1 MYNYRIL
8 IQYDGGRFDG
18 WQRLGKDASEN
29 TVEFKIKEI
38 LKKMTGEEAE
48 LFCGCRTEKGVHAY
62 GQVANFKLNSRQ
74 NCMELRN
81 YLNRY
86 LPADICALEVAVAGD
101 RFHARLNAT
110 GKVYEY
116 TLYVGAEK
124 PVFDRNYVWC
134 VPQGSALDVDVMKKA
149 ASYLVG
155 KHDFRSFCGNNKMKK
170 STVRT
175 IYDVDIVKEGDY
187 VRMRFHGNGFLQNMV
202 RILTGTLVE
211 VGYGN
216 MSAEHIPEIIAR
228 LDRQLA
234 GPTAPP
240 HGLCLMA
247 VEYD

>member
-86 LPADICALEVAVAGD
+86 LPRDIAVLKVEAVD
-101 RFHARLNAT
+101 ERFHSQLHC
-110 GKVYEY
+110 K
-116 TLYVGAEK
+116 
-124 PVFDRNYVWC
+124 
-134 VPQGSALDVDVMKKA
+134 
-149 ASYLVG
+149 
-155 KHDFRSFCGNNKMKK
+155 GNNV
-170 STVRT
+170 SVS
-175 IYDVDIVKEGDY
+175 D
-187 VRMRFHGNGFLQNMV
+187 
-202 RILTGTLVE
+202 
-211 VGYGN
+211 
-216 MSAEHIPEIIAR
+216 
-228 LDRQLA
+228 
-234 GPTAPP
+234 
-240 HGLCLMA
+240 
-247 VEYD
+247 

>member
-86 LPADICALEVAVAGD
+86 LPRDIAVLKVEAVD
-101 RFHARLNAT
+101 ERFHSQLLAKETTYLYRIDTKSIASVFERKYSYHTFHPLDYEAMNKAAAIFLESMTLRLSPQQERASLPN
-110 GKVYEY
+110 GK
-116 TLYVGAEK
+116 L
-124 PVFDRNYVWC
+124 RILL
-134 VPQGSALDVDVMKKA
+134 SAVMKA
-149 ASYLVG
+149 VL
-155 KHDFRSFCGNNKMKK
+155 RSCVLRQMIFC
-170 STVRT
+170 
-175 IYDVDIVKEGDY
+175 
-187 VRMRFHGNGFLQNMV
+187 
-202 RILTGTLVE
+202 
-211 VGYGN
+211 
-216 MSAEHIPEIIAR
+216 IIW
-228 LDRQLA
+228 Q
-234 GPTAPP
+234 G
-240 HGLCLMA
+240 
-247 VEYD
+247 

>member
-86 LPADICALEVAVAGD
+86 LPRDIAVLKVEAVD
-101 RFHARLNAT
+101 ERFHSQLLAKETTYLYRIDTKSIASVFERMYSYHTFHPLD
-110 GKVYEY
+110 YE
-116 TLYVGAEK
+116 AM
-124 PVFDRNYVWC
+124 N
-134 VPQGSALDVDVMKKA
+134 KA
-149 ASYLVG
+149 AAYFLG
-155 KHDFRSFCGNNKMKK
+155 KHDFKAFTTARKSK
-170 STVRT
+170 STEREIKNIT
-175 IYDVDIVKEGDY
+175 ISCDESGIAQLRITAND
-187 VRMRFHGNGFLQNMV
+187 FLHNM
-202 RILTGTLVE
+202 
-211 VGYGN
+211 
-216 MSAEHIPEIIAR
+216 AR
-228 LDRQLA
+228 LMIGILLDV
-234 GPTAPP
+234 GT
-240 HGLCLMA
+240 GLKKPENVRDILDGKDVQMSLPA
-247 VEYD
+247 ESYGLFLEEVRY

>member
-86 LPADICALEVAVAGD
+86 LPRDIAVLKVEATYLYRID
-101 RFHARLNAT
+101 TKSIASVFERKYSYHTFHPLD
-110 GKVYEY
+110 YE
-116 TLYVGAEK
+116 AM
-124 PVFDRNYVWC
+124 N
-134 VPQGSALDVDVMKKA
+134 KA
-149 ASYLVG
+149 AAYFLG
-155 KHDFRSFCGNNKMKK
+155 KHDFKAFTTARKSK
-170 STVRT
+170 STEREIKNIT
-175 IYDVDIVKEGDY
+175 ISCDESGIVQLRITAND
-187 VRMRFHGNGFLQNMV
+187 FLHNM
-202 RILTGTLVE
+202 
-211 VGYGN
+211 
-216 MSAEHIPEIIAR
+216 AR
-228 LDRQLA
+228 LMIGILLDV
-234 GPTAPP
+234 GT
-240 HGLCLMA
+240 GLKKPGNVRDILDGKDVQMSLPA
-247 VEYD
+247 ESYGLFLEEVRY

>member
-86 LPADICALEVAVAGD
+86 LPRDIAVLKVEAVD
-101 RFHARLNAT
+101 ERFHSQLLAKETTYLYRIDTKSIASVFERKYSYHTFHPLD
-110 GKVYEY
+110 YE
-116 TLYVGAEK
+116 AM
-124 PVFDRNYVWC
+124 N
-134 VPQGSALDVDVMKKA
+134 KA
-149 ASYLVG
+149 AAYFLG
-155 KHDFRSFCGNNKMKK
+155 KHDFKAFTTARKSK
-170 STVRT
+170 STERESGIAQLRIT
-175 IYDVDIVKEGDY
+175 AND
-187 VRMRFHGNGFLQNMV
+187 FLHNM
-202 RILTGTLVE
+202 
-211 VGYGN
+211 
-216 MSAEHIPEIIAR
+216 AR
-228 LDRQLA
+228 LMIGILLDV
-234 GPTAPP
+234 GT
-240 HGLCLMA
+240 GLKKPENVRDILDGKDVQMSLPA
-247 VEYD
+247 ESYGLFLEEVRY

>member
-86 LPADICALEVAVAGD
+86 LPRDIAVLKVEAVD
-101 RFHARLNAT
+101 ERFHSQLLAKETTYLYRIDTKSIACVFERKYSYHTFHPLD
-110 GKVYEY
+110 YE
-116 TLYVGAEK
+116 AM
-124 PVFDRNYVWC
+124 N
-134 VPQGSALDVDVMKKA
+134 KA
-149 ASYLVG
+149 AAYFLG
-155 KHDFRSFCGNNKMKK
+155 KHDFKAFTTARKSK
-170 STVRT
+170 STEREIKNIT
-175 IYDVDIVKEGDY
+175 ISCDESGIAQLRITAND
-187 VRMRFHGNGFLQNMV
+187 FLHNM
-202 RILTGTLVE
+202 
-211 VGYGN
+211 
-216 MSAEHIPEIIAR
+216 AR
-228 LDRQLA
+228 LMIGILLDV
-234 GPTAPP
+234 GT
-240 HGLCLMA
+240 GLKKPENVRDILDGKDVQMSLPA
-247 VEYD
+247 ESYGLFLEEVRY

>member
-1 MYNYRIL
+1 MVNYRFTFS
-8 IQYDGGRFDG
+8 YDGTRYHG
-18 WQRLGKDASEN
+18 WESKTNAD
-29 TVEFKIKEI
+29 TVEGRI
-38 LKKMTGEEAE
+38 EAV
-48 LFCGCRTEKGVHAY
+48 LTRMVDAKVDIHGAGRTDAGVHARAM
-62 GQVANFKLNSRQ
+62 VANGRLETDKTP
-74 NCMELRN
+74 EEIKD

-86 LPADICALEVAVAGD
+86 LPADICALDVAVAGD

-110 GKVYEY
+110 SKVYEY

-134 VPQGSALDVDVMKKA
+134 VPQGSILDVDVMKKA

-187 VRMRFHGNGFLQNMV
+187 VHMRFHGNGFLQNMV
-202 RILTGTLVE
+202 RILTGTLVD

-216 MSAEHIPEIIAR
+216 MSAEHIPEIIAGM
-228 LDRQLA
+228 DRQLA

-240 HGLCLMA
+240 HGLCLMK

>member
-86 LPADICALEVAVAGD
+86 LPRDIAVLKVEAVD
-101 RFHARLNAT
+101 ERFHSQLLAKETTYLYRIDTKSIASVFERKYSYHTFHPLDYEAMNKAAAYFLESMTLRLSPQQERASLPN
-110 GKVYEY
+110 GK
-116 TLYVGAEK
+116 L
-124 PVFDRNYVWC
+124 RILL
-134 VPQGSALDVDVMKKA
+134 SAVMKA
-149 ASYLVG
+149 VL
-155 KHDFRSFCGNNKMKK
+155 RSCVLRQMIFC
-170 STVRT
+170 
-175 IYDVDIVKEGDY
+175 
-187 VRMRFHGNGFLQNMV
+187 
-202 RILTGTLVE
+202 
-211 VGYGN
+211 
-216 MSAEHIPEIIAR
+216 IIW
-228 LDRQLA
+228 Q
-234 GPTAPP
+234 G
-240 HGLCLMA
+240 
-247 VEYD
+247 

>member
-86 LPADICALEVAVAGD
+86 LPRDIAVLKVEAVD
-101 RFHARLNAT
+101 ERFHSQLLAKET
-110 GKVYEY
+110 TY
-116 TLYVGAEK
+116 LYRIDTKSIAS
-124 PVFDRNYVWC
+124 VFERKYSYHTFH
-134 VPQGSALDVDVMKKA
+134 PLA
-149 ASYLVG
+149 AYFLG
-155 KHDFRSFCGNNKMKK
+155 KHDFKAFTTARKSK
-170 STVRT
+170 STEREIKNIT
-175 IYDVDIVKEGDY
+175 ISCDESGIAQLRITAND
-187 VRMRFHGNGFLQNMV
+187 FLHNM
-202 RILTGTLVE
+202 
-211 VGYGN
+211 
-216 MSAEHIPEIIAR
+216 AR
-228 LDRQLA
+228 LMIGILLDV
-234 GPTAPP
+234 GT
-240 HGLCLMA
+240 GLKKPENVRDILDGKDVQMSLPA
-247 VEYD
+247 ESYGLFLEEVRY

>member
-86 LPADICALEVAVAGD
+86 LPRDIAVLKVEAVD
-101 RFHARLNAT
+101 ERFHSQLLAKETTYLYRIDTKSIAIVFERKYSYHTFHPLD
-110 GKVYEY
+110 YE
-116 TLYVGAEK
+116 AM
-124 PVFDRNYVWC
+124 N
-134 VPQGSALDVDVMKKA
+134 KA
-149 ASYLVG
+149 AAYFLG
-155 KHDFRSFCGNNKMKK
+155 KHDFKAFTTARKSK
-170 STVRT
+170 STEREIKNIT
-175 IYDVDIVKEGDY
+175 ISCDESGIAQLRITAND
-187 VRMRFHGNGFLQNMV
+187 FLHNM
-202 RILTGTLVE
+202 
-211 VGYGN
+211 
-216 MSAEHIPEIIAR
+216 AR
-228 LDRQLA
+228 LMIGILLDV
-234 GPTAPP
+234 GT
-240 HGLCLMA
+240 GLKKPENVRDILDGKDVQMSLPA
-247 VEYD
+247 ESYGLFLEEVRY

>member
-86 LPADICALEVAVAGD
+86 LPRDIAVLKVEAVD
-101 RFHARLNAT
+101 ERFHSQLLAKETTYLYRIDTKSIASVFERKYSYHTFHPLDYEARIKQPLIFLESMTLRLSPQQERASLPN
-110 GKVYEY
+110 GK
-116 TLYVGAEK
+116 L
-124 PVFDRNYVWC
+124 RILL
-134 VPQGSALDVDVMKKA
+134 SAVMKA
-149 ASYLVG
+149 VL
-155 KHDFRSFCGNNKMKK
+155 RSCVLRQMIFC
-170 STVRT
+170 
-175 IYDVDIVKEGDY
+175 
-187 VRMRFHGNGFLQNMV
+187 
-202 RILTGTLVE
+202 
-211 VGYGN
+211 
-216 MSAEHIPEIIAR
+216 IIW
-228 LDRQLA
+228 Q
-234 GPTAPP
+234 G
-240 HGLCLMA
+240 
-247 VEYD
+247 